1 MKEVHLLSGVVRN
14 RKMATPHHRH
24 SKIRDEGDDGGGQHG
39 PRTFIARVWGYV
51 PGNRILANIKIRA
64 FKFEFKWDVFVF
76 IMIAMLSLVPF
87 FFTGSRW
94 ASVLPMSV
102 WAIYHLL
109 FAIGTSF
116 GSIISGETG

>member
-87 FFTGSRW
+87 FFHRVALGFGF
-94 ASVLPMSV
+94 AYVCLGHLPSSFRH
-102 WAIYHLL
+102 WHFIWQYH
-109 FAIGTSF
+109 FWGN
-116 GSIISGETG
+116 G